1 MLHVAEEI
9 PCTQLPSAKHQ
20 SLRHCD
26 DHQVKSEGQQQFHDE
41 IFLDD
46 LQKGVWV
53 SGPVSLRDKGCR
65 LYYKHGRELK
75 VSLLSAKPRCK
86 FGSYNQDRRKALCG
100 SSCHNETD
108 IGPHVIRA
116 YLQQRKLWKQRSRKA
131 VSLQPAAAPCA
142 SERSDSEIAWEF
154 RVAESRAFVETLPS
168 LKVENA
174 VVGKRTTL
182 TLSSGCLSHI
192 DLESRPARNVL
203 ATSLSSERNFRK
215 AQAAR
220 RNGVMVSGSQRSRI
234 TCDKQRF
241 IAREADA
248 FERNVAAVHDVLRG
262 LPDYLRDSLFCMS
275 GTDARHCVVA
285 LFPRLSCNART
296 QVVRSIH
303 AEGQL
308 RRRKLKGGGS
318 FNAYGSEGPAD
329 PGHGAASSWQAG
341 YPAFAGAMPL
351 ELLTA
356 PRRHRITEGNNAL
369 QEHAPT
375 CMYSVLPVQADGEC
389 FLRSMALQL
398 RTQNLAGASI
408 DIVEDYR
415 VLSVLLL
422 EALMAEKSRHELND
436 FASAQVRST
445 VHERMRAIFRQC
457 ESDSSYVYA
466 LSSIGSFDAY
476 CLDKLEG
483 VMTDTEGLQ
492 SRRWVDSFD
501 LRALLR
507 KLDSSVTMIVPG
519 GGSRRQSY
527 IMSGQ
532 AEPQF
537 LAQVEDMDTDFLMV
551 HWLEDT
557 FEHFDPV

>member
-1 MLHVAEEI
+1 
-9 PCTQLPSAKHQ
+9 
-20 SLRHCD
+20 
-26 DHQVKSEGQQQFHDE
+26 
-41 IFLDD
+41 
-46 LQKGVWV
+46 
-53 SGPVSLRDKGCR
+53 
-65 LYYKHGRELK
+65 
-75 VSLLSAKPRCK
+75 
-86 FGSYNQDRRKALCG
+86 
-100 SSCHNETD
+100 
-108 IGPHVIRA
+108 
-116 YLQQRKLWKQRSRKA
+116 
-131 VSLQPAAAPCA
+131 
-142 SERSDSEIAWEF
+142 
-154 RVAESRAFVETLPS
+154 VAESRAFVETLPS

-174 VVGKRTTL
+174 IVGKRTTL
-182 TLSSGCLSHI
+182 TRSSGGLSHI

-220 RNGVMVSGSQRSRI
+220 RNGVMVSGSQRGRI

-275 GTDARHCVVA
+275 GTDARHCVAA

-318 FNAYGSEGPAD
+318 FNAYGSEGPTD

-356 PRRHRITEGNNAL
+356 PRRHRMTEGNNAL

-375 CMYSVLPVQADGEC
+375 CRYSVLPVQADGEC

-422 EALMAEKSRHELND
+422 EALMAEKSFHEEND
-436 FASAQVRST
+436 FASDQVHST
-445 VHERMRAIFRQC
+445 VHERMRAILRQC

-483 VMTDTEGLQ
+483 VMTDTEGLE

-507 KLDSSVTMIVPG
+507 RLDSSVTMIVPG

-532 AEPQF
+532 EEPQF
-537 LAQVEDMDTDFLMV
+537 VAQVEDIGTDFLMV

-557 FEHFDPV
+557 FEHFDPVYETSSLKQHTAPSTIVSRVEAAIMSSEMCQAYLNGNWSDLRTLALKGLKLPLHPSQKKTLSDSDLVWKFLKDSCSSQNFGRLSIGKDQSPQDGIAMPGLSLLNSWFNNWAMQ